1 MALLVYGAYGYTGR
15 LIIDR
20 AVSEGMTPIVAGR
33 NRHKVEGLAR
43 EYDLPSRTFALKE
56 PEVIQGGLNDA
67 TCVLHCA
74 GPFVHTAAPMVQ
86 ACLETGTHYLDITGE
101 IEVFESLQ
109 QRSDA
114 ATAADVMVCPG
125 VGFDVVPTDCLA
137 LFLQQQLPAATSLEI
152 AFMGLGRVSRGTMKT
167 AIEQLGQGGAVRRN
181 GAIVS
186 VPPGWSTRSVDFGP
200 SGPGVRTVVSIPWG
214 DVSTA
219 YHSTGIPNITDY
231 TYLPP
236 TARRILRWSR
246 YLQWLLTW
254 MPLKRLLRA
263 FVDKQPPGPS
273 AEEREHGSTH
283 VWARVRDDEGAQ
295 AVARLHGPE
304 AYTFT
309 ARAALAAAQ
318 RVLDG
323 DATPGYQTPGTA
335 FGADF
340 VLSVDGAARELAD
353 APGSDE

>member
-20 AVSEGMTPIVAGR
+20 AVSEGMAPIVAGR
-33 NRHKVEGLAR
+33 NRYKVEALAR
-43 EYDLPSRTFALKE
+43 EYDLPSRTFAMKD
-56 PEVIQGGLNDA
+56 PTVIKGALDNA

-74 GPFVHTAAPMVQ
+74 GPFVHTAAPMVE
-86 ACLETGTHYLDITGE
+86 ACLQTGTHYLDITGE

-109 QRSDA
+109 QRSDQADA
-114 ATAADVMVCPG
+114 AGVMLCPG

-137 LFLQQQLPAATSLEI
+137 LHLQQQVPAATSLEI

-181 GAIVS
+181 GTIVS
-186 VPPGWSTRSVDFGP
+186 VPPGWSTRSVDFGDA
-200 SGPGVRTVVSIPWG
+200 GPGVRTVVSIPWG
-214 DVSTA
+214 DVATA
-219 YHSTGIPNITDY
+219 YHSTGISNITDY

-246 YLQWLLTW
+246 YLQWLLAWT
-254 MPLKRLLRA
+254 PLKKLLRT

-283 VWARVRDDEGAQ
+283 VWARVRGDDGSQ

-318 RVLDG
+318 RVLDDG
-323 DATPGYQTPGTA
+323 ATPGYQTPGTA
-335 FGADF
+335 FGSDF
-340 VLSVDGAARELAD
+340 VLSVDGVERESVD
-353 APGSDE
+353 APNAED